1 MLNDNT
7 GIYCKSASNVES
19 RKSSRFPPIKYETG
33 LGIRGPFVD
42 SSSASNSS
50 CLSFR
55 PRTYTKLK
63 FSLKAGMTS
72 SQALCSKA
80 SQSRSS
86 CLRCGGGS
94 CYSRKHTVRH
104 VFFLL
109 GPLGGTLRRPARP
122 GTGAES
128 ISVVSVA
135 VNGDFFFF
143 LERF

>member
-1 MLNDNT
+1 MLNNNT

-72 SQALCSKA
+72 SHPHLGALRLYVLKHHKA
-80 SQSRSS
+80 EVPASAVVEGVAIPGNTPCAMCSS
-86 CLRCGGGS
+86 CWALWEEPCGVPQGLVLVPS
-94 CYSRKHTVRH
+94 QIQWFQS
-104 VFFLL
+104 L
-109 GPLGGTLRRPARP
+109 
-122 GTGAES
+122 
-128 ISVVSVA
+128 
-135 VNGDFFFF
+135 
-143 LERF
+143 